1 MTTIRPERPGDTAA
15 IRQIVE
21 EAFST
26 KSFSDGSE
34 GAIIDAL
41 RNDGDLTLSLVAEEA
56 GEVVGHVAF
65 SPVRIGADHGGW
77 FGLGPIAVR
86 PDQQRQGIGSRLIRS
101 GLEVL
106 NEQGA
111 AGVVL
116 IGDPAYYTRFGFA
129 NDGLVS
135 YLDVP
140 MANVFHLILNGP
152 ARQGAITYAP
162 ALHGA

>member
-1 MTTIRPERPGDTAA
+1 MTTVRPERPGDTAA
-15 IRQIVE
+15 IRRIADA
-21 EAFST
+21 AFSPM
-26 KSFSDGSE
+26 SFSDGSE

-41 RNDGDLTLSLVAEEA
+41 RDDGDLTLSLVADDA

-77 FGLGPIAVR
+77 FGLGPVAVR
-86 PDQQRQGIGSRLIRS
+86 PDRQRQGIGSQLIHA
-101 GLEVL
+101 GLATL
-106 NEQGA
+106 KHQGA

-140 MANVFHLILNGP
+140 TANVFQLILNGP
-152 ARQGAITYAP
+152 ARRGAITYAP